1 MPSMPDAP
9 LTHREFREFQ
19 TRLFVHLDRK
29 FAGMDDQFGAM
40 QSQMNGRFDEVYG
53 HLDGIV
59 SRLDQ
64 LETEYQMILV
74 GLRRVEESR
83 G

>member
-19 TRLFVHLDRK
+19 TRLFGHLDGQSARI
-29 FAGMDDQFGAM
+29 DEQFGAM
-40 QSQMNGRFDEVYG
+40 NVRFDDVYG

-59 SRLDQ
+59 SRLDR